1 MSIQMGTAI
10 EPATA
15 MAAGESPRLRSAAHE
30 FEASLMKEFLK
41 PLEHDS
47 LFSDKEDGAA
57 GDEGSGSAI
66 MSFGSQALATAISE
80 RGGFGIANLILNHF
94 RTASPADHQAAEPG
108 HSGILRR
115 TESSG
120 PKVASAPADERKQG
134 DV

>member
-1 MSIQMGTAI
+1 MNIQNMQAVG
-10 EPATA
+10 A
-15 MAAGESPRLRSAAHE
+15 MATVPGGESTRLRSAAHE

-47 LFSDKEDGAA
+47 LFSDNDAGAD
-57 GDEGSGSAI
+57 GDEGSASAI
-66 MSFGSQALATAISE
+66 LSFGSQAMATAISE